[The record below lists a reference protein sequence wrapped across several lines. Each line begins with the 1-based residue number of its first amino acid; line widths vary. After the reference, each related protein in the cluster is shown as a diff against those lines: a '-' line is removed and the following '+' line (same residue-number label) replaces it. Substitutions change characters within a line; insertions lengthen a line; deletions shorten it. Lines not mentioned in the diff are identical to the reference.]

1 MGGMRGPAG
10 KMPAFDMPGR
20 RHAPLHILEHD
31 DYLALRAG
39 AQVLEF
45 DRHGDKVLQLADGSY
60 LKLFRRKR
68 LISSAAWYPYAKR
81 FADNA
86 LALAER
92 DVPCPEVTGL
102 YRIPSVGRDAVHYRP
117 LAGQTL
123 RQLIRSGADSAGLR
137 ARLGRFVATLHEAGI
152 YFRSLHL
159 GNIVLTPAGTL
170 GLIDIADLRAGRRP
184 IPPQRRRRNLQHLLR
199 DAQDRAWLYPA
210 GDESFD
216 AAYRQQ
222 AMKAKHL

>member
-1 MGGMRGPAG
+1 
-10 KMPAFDMPGR
+10 MPTFDTPGH
-20 RHAPLHILEHD
+20 RHAPLQTLEHD

-39 AQVLEF
+39 ARVLER

-92 DVPCPEVTGL
+92 DIPCPGVIGL
-102 YRIPSVGRDAVHYRP
+102 YRIPSVSRDAVRYRP
-117 LAGQTL
+117 LEGQTL
-123 RQLIRSGADSAGLR
+123 RQLVRSGADTAGLR
-137 ARLGRFVATLHEAGI
+137 TQLGRFVAELHEAGV

-184 IPPQRRRRNLQHLLR
+184 IPPHRRRRNLQHLLR
-199 DAQDRAWLYPA
+199 DDQDRAWLQA
-210 GDESFD
+210 GGDTAFD

-222 AMKAKHL
+222 AQERARR

>member
-1 MGGMRGPAG
+1 
-10 KMPAFDMPGR
+10 MPTFDTPGH
-20 RHAPLHILEHD
+20 RHAPLQTLEHD
-31 DYLALRAG
+31 DYLALRAD
-39 AQVLEF
+39 ARVLER

-92 DVPCPEVTGL
+92 DIPCPGVIGL
-102 YRIPSVGRDAVHYRP
+102 YRIPSVSRDAVRYRP
-117 LAGQTL
+117 LEGQTL
-123 RQLIRSGADSAGLR
+123 RQLVRSGADTVGLR
-137 ARLGRFVATLHEAGI
+137 ERLGRFVAELHEAGV

-184 IPPQRRRRNLQHLLR
+184 IPPHRRRRNLQHLLR
-199 DAQDRAWLYPA
+199 DDQDRAWLQA
-210 GDESFD
+210 DTTFD
-216 AAYRQQ
+216 AAYRAALEAQRR
-222 AMKAKHL
+222 

>member
-1 MGGMRGPAG
+1 
-10 KMPAFDMPGR
+10 MPTFDTPGH
-20 RHAPLHILEHD
+20 RHAPLQTLEHD
-31 DYLALRAG
+31 DYLALRAD
-39 AQVLEF
+39 ARVLER

-92 DVPCPEVTGL
+92 DIPCPGVIGL
-102 YRIPSVGRDAVHYRP
+102 YRIPSVSRDAVRYRP
-117 LAGQTL
+117 LEGQTL
-123 RQLIRSGADSAGLR
+123 RQLVRSGADTAGLR
-137 ARLGRFVATLHEAGI
+137 ERLGRFVAELHEAGV

-184 IPPQRRRRNLQHLLR
+184 IPPHRRRRNLQHLLR
-199 DAQDRAWLYPA
+199 DDQDRAWLQA
-210 GDESFD
+210 GGDTAFD

-222 AMKAKHL
+222 AQERARR

>member
-1 MGGMRGPAG
+1 MQT
-10 KMPAFDMPGR
+10 
-20 RHAPLHILEHD
+20 LEHD
-31 DYLALRAG
+31 DYLALRAD
-39 AQVLEF
+39 AHVLER

-68 LISSAAWYPYAKR
+68 LISSAAWYPYAQR

-86 LALAER
+86 LALAGREI
-92 DVPCPEVTGL
+92 PCPGVTGL
-102 YRIPSVGRDAVHYRP
+102 YRIPSVSREAVHYRP

-123 RQLIRSGADSAGLR
+123 RQLIRSGTTPEGLR
-137 ARLGRFVATLHEAGI
+137 AQLGRFVAGLHEAGI

-170 GLIDIADLRAGRRP
+170 GLIDIADLRAGKRP
-184 IPPQRRRRNLQHLLR
+184 LPAHRRRRNLQHLLR
-199 DAQDRAWLYPA
+199 DEQDRAWLHPA
-210 GDESFD
+210 DDESFD

-222 AMKAKHL
+222 ALEFARR

>member
-1 MGGMRGPAG
+1 
-10 KMPAFDMPGR
+10 MPTFDTPGH
-20 RHAPLHILEHD
+20 RHAPLQTLEHD
-31 DYLALRAG
+31 DYLALRAD
-39 AQVLEF
+39 ARVLER
-45 DRHGDKVLQLADGSY
+45 DRHGDKVLMLSEGSY

-92 DVPCPEVTGL
+92 DIPCPEVIGL
-102 YRIPSVGRDAVHYRP
+102 YRIPSVSRDAVRYRP
-117 LAGQTL
+117 LEGQTL
-123 RQLIRSGADSAGLR
+123 RQLVRSGADTAGLR
-137 ARLGRFVATLHEAGI
+137 ERLGRFVAELHEAGV

-184 IPPQRRRRNLQHLLR
+184 IPPHRRRRNLQHLLR
-199 DAQDRAWLYPA
+199 DEQDRAWLQA
-210 GDESFD
+210 GGTAFD

-222 AMKAKHL
+222 GQELARR